1 MWFYKN
7 KKSVLNNKKENK
19 KPSTLQLICV
29 ICRIPQMFLFTK
41 RVTTIIFKT
50 LIMPTINVSIAYTT
64 NIRLA
69 SQPKNQ
75 TQWRCIKLTSIER

>member
-1 MWFYKN
+1 MRFYKN

-29 ICRIPQMFLFTK
+29 ICRIPQIFLFTK

-50 LIMPTINVSIAYTT
+50 FIMPTINLSIAYST

-69 SQPKNQ
+69 SQSKNQ
-75 TQWRCIKLTSIER
+75 TQYRCIKLKSIKR